1 MNLNGKSWVVR
12 MFINND
18 VYVVLSFVSM
28 FLSLFIYSIKAL
40 RHWLLSMV
48 VLLLVIVLIVLN
60 LFWLGCDYFTGR
72 GVSWA
77 VVYTL
82 TSTLTGTSIKDVLPQ
97 ALMLCAILL
106 ATLYGVFYVIFKIKL
121 KTNKNFIF
129 NGVFF
134 VFFVLA
140 VICSPLVHQVSQLV
154 RGEEKENQLYAKD
167 FFQYY
172 ITPKDVIDNPKY
184 NLVYIY
190 GESLEHVFFE
200 KELFPGLTKDIDA
213 LGTKRIDFN
222 NTQQYS
228 GMDFTIGGIVSSQCG
243 LPLLVPITFGNAAIN
258 GGFFSDSICLG
269 DILKKSGYDNYFY
282 QGADIRFSNKIDFFK
297 KHGFDHITGL
307 MESGLQNNFSVQGS
321 WGLHDDVTLSLA
333 WDKFKEL
340 SSENK
345 RFSIFALT
353 VDTHPPRGAIP
364 TTCINNKYSINGKPS
379 DTLNAVLCSQHAIA
393 EFINKIMTSPWA
405 DNTIV
410 VLSSDHLAT
419 AEAAFVHD
427 DVRKKKRSTTFFILK
442 KGEGIEPISTL
453 RNTMDNG
460 ATVLELLGGGNNIGL
475 GRSTL
480 SRVSLSER
488 FKNFAEKL
496 NAWND
501 YIKDRWDAVIRDN
514 KLEVDTVKQTA
525 IIGGHQYKL
534 PVLIFQDG
542 DKYIPLKNTFGLRF
556 TLSRADI
563 GVKFYWIDLCYR
575 QGNVWDK
582 SLSLSQEWCTA
593 QGTLG
598 GDVQLSKITV
608 KDNPQHIIISD
619 SLTKPKRYREDNLN
633 LMMPSDDI
641 NYASDYIFFGIDGMP
656 ENVKAITG
664 LSKRDGWGRWSDSN
678 IAPSVKIS
686 YRKKLPEHFDLLIQA
701 KAWDKN
707 VNVPVT
713 VNIGKQTQY
722 LNLQKDLE
730 SYRLTFSNV
739 DSDTVE
745 IVPPAPEVSWEDSMV
760 GAPVDGTLRKIGVGM
775 GTLKIEPIPN

>member
-1 MNLNGKSWVVR
+1 M
-12 MFINND
+12 NND

-28 FLSLFIYSIKAL
+28 FISLLIYSIKAL
-40 RHWLLSMV
+40 RHWLLSIV
-48 VLLLVIVLIVLN
+48 VLFLVVVLIVLN

-82 TSTLTGTSIKDVLPQ
+82 TSTLTGTAIKEILPQ
-97 ALMLCAILL
+97 SLILFMLLL
-106 ATLYGVFYVIFKIKL
+106 IALYGVFYITL
-121 KTNKNFIF
+121 KVKTKTSKNLIY
-129 NGVFF
+129 NGVSFLF
-134 VFFVLA
+134 LTLA
-140 VICSPLVHQVSQLV
+140 VIFSPLVHQLSQLI
-154 RGEEKENQLYAKD
+154 RNENKQNQVYAKD

-172 ITPKDVIDNPKY
+172 ISPKDVIDNPKY

-200 KELFPGLTKDIDA
+200 NELFPRLTKDIDA
-213 LGTKRIDFN
+213 LAVKRIDFN

-228 GMDFTIGGIVSSQCG
+228 GMDFTIGGIVASQCG
-243 LPLLVPITFGNAAIN
+243 LPLLVPITFGSAAVN

-269 DILKKSGYDNYFY
+269 DILKRSGYDNYFY
-282 QGADIRFSNKIDFFK
+282 QGADIRFSDKIDFFK

-307 MESGLQNNFSVQGS
+307 MESGLQNNFAVQGS

-333 WDKFKEL
+333 WEKFKKL
-340 SSENK
+340 SSEKK
-345 RFSIFALT
+345 RFSIFTLT
-353 VDTHPPRGAIP
+353 VDTHPPKGSIP
-364 TTCINNKYSINGKPS
+364 STCIDNDYRVNGKHI
-379 DTLNAVLCSQHAIA
+379 DTLSAVVCSQHAIA
-393 EFINKIMTSPWA
+393 DFINKIMTSPWA

-419 AEAAFVHD
+419 AEAAFVYD
-427 DVRKKKRSTTFFILK
+427 DVHNKKRSTTFFVLK
-442 KGEGIEPISTL
+442 QGKGVEFVSTL

-542 DKYIPLKNTFGLRF
+542 DKYIPLNNTFGLRF
-556 TLSRADI
+556 TLSRAEI

-575 QGNVWDK
+575 HGNVWDK
-582 SLSLSQEWCTA
+582 SLILSQEWCIA

-598 GDVQLSKITV
+598 GDIQLSKITG
-608 KDNPQHIIISD
+608 KDSPQHIIISD
-619 SLTKPKRYREDNLN
+619 SLTNPKRYREDTLN

-641 NYASDYIFFGIDGMP
+641 HYASDYLFFGIDGIP
-656 ENVKAITG
+656 QNVKSITG
-664 LSKRDGWGRWSDSN
+664 LSKREGWGRWSDSN

-686 YRKKLPEHFDLLIQA
+686 YRNKLPAQFELLIQA

-707 VNVPVT
+707 VNVPVA

-730 SYRLTFSNV
+730 LYRLKFSNV
-739 DSDTVE
+739 DSDTIE
-745 IVPPAPEVSWEDSMV
+745 IVPPAPEISWKDSMV
-760 GAPVDGTLRKIGVGM
+760 GAPVDGTLRKIGVGL
-775 GTLKIEPIPN
+775 GTLKIEPIQN

>member
-1 MNLNGKSWVVR
+1 M
-12 MFINND
+12 NND

-28 FLSLFIYSIKAL
+28 FISLLIYSIKAL
-40 RHWLLSMV
+40 RHWLLSIV
-48 VLLLVIVLIVLN
+48 VLFLVVFLIILN

-82 TSTLTGTSIKDVLPQ
+82 TSTLTGTAIKDVLPQ

-106 ATLYGVFYVIFKIKL
+106 ATLYGVFYVTFKIKT
-121 KTNKNFIF
+121 KTNKNLIF
-129 NGVFF
+129 NGLSCAFF
-134 VFFVLA
+134 ALA
-140 VICSPLVHQVSQLV
+140 VICSPLIHQVSQLV
-154 RGEEKENQLYAKD
+154 RSEKKENQIYAKD

-172 ITPKDVIDNPKY
+172 ISPKDTIDNPKY

-190 GESLEHVFFE
+190 GESLEHIFFE
-200 KELFPGLTKDIDA
+200 KELFPGLTKDINA
-213 LGTKRIDFN
+213 LEAKRIDFN

-228 GMDFTIGGIVSSQCG
+228 GMDFTIGGIVASQCG
-243 LPLLVPITFGNAAIN
+243 LPLLVPITFGDAAIN
-258 GGFFSDSICLG
+258 GGFFSESICLG

-307 MESGLQNNFSVQGS
+307 MESGLQNNFAVQGS
-321 WGLHDDVTLSLA
+321 WGLHDDITLSLA
-333 WDKFKEL
+333 WDKFKAL

-353 VDTHPPRGAIP
+353 VDTHPPKGAIP
-364 TTCINNKYSINGKPS
+364 TTCVDNKYSINGKHI

-419 AEAAFVHD
+419 AEAAFVYD
-427 DVRKKKRSTTFFILK
+427 DVRKKKRSTTFFIFK
-442 KGEGIEPISTL
+442 KGKGIEPVSTL

-475 GRSTL
+475 GRSSL
-480 SRVSLSER
+480 SRISLSKR

-542 DKYIPLKNTFGLRF
+542 DKYIPLNNTFGLRF
-556 TLSRADI
+556 TLSRAEI

-575 QGNVWDK
+575 HGNVWDK
-582 SLSLSQEWCTA
+582 SLILSQEWCIA

-598 GDVQLSKITV
+598 GDIQLSKITG
-608 KDNPQHIIISD
+608 KDSPQHIIISD
-619 SLTKPKRYREDNLN
+619 SLTNPKRYREDTLN

-641 NYASDYIFFGIDGMP
+641 HYASDYLFFGIDGIP
-656 ENVKAITG
+656 QNVKSITG
-664 LSKRDGWGRWSDSN
+664 LSKREGWGRWSDSN

-686 YRKKLPEHFDLLIQA
+686 YRNKLPAQFELLIQA

-707 VNVPVT
+707 VNVPVA

-730 SYRLTFSNV
+730 LYRLKFSNV
-739 DSDTVE
+739 DSDTIE
-745 IVPPAPEVSWEDSMV
+745 IVPPAPEISWKDSMV
-760 GAPVDGTLRKIGVGM
+760 GAPVDGTLRKIGVGL
-775 GTLKIEPIPN
+775 GTLKIEPIQN